1 MNNLQELQTYR
12 ADSILLAMLEMMG
25 WPEELISEPSVKHYF
40 APGMYAREMLI
51 PKGALIIGKVHKH
64 SHLNTISYGDICVAT
79 FEGVERHVGQKTLI
93 SPAGVQRMV
102 RANEDTLRTTY
113 HLTNETDLDKI
124 EEEIIM
130 PFENYVEFLTLVKK
144 GELQ

>member
-1 MNNLQELQTYR
+1 MNELSKTHINR
-12 ADSILLAMLEMMG
+12 ADNILRLMLEMMG
-25 WPEELISEPSVKHYF
+25 WPAENIYEPPVKHYF
-40 APGMYAREMLI
+40 APGMYAREMMI
-51 PKGALIIGKVHKH
+51 PKGSLIVGKVHKH

-93 SPAGVQRMV
+93 SPAGVQRVV
-102 RANEDTLRTTY
+102 RANENTLWTTY

-124 EEEIIM
+124 EDEIIM
-130 PFENYVEFLTLVKK
+130 PFEDYVEFLTMVKK